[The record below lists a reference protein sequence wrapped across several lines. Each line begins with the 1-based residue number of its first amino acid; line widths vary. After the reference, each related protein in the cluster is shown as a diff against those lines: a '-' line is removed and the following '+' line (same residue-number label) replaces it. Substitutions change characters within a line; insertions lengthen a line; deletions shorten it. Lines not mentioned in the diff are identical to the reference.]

1 MCGIKS
7 LQTGPG
13 RIVLAIFSWSWRPI
27 HQLQSQHGKVK
38 LQGIRRNADPV
49 VQHAVRFGDDAIAKR
64 PSIALR
70 KKTLPQQNQTF
81 PWHCNQTSPL
91 GFLISDPNIQG
102 QQCRA
107 WSPWIVAER
116 METRVLTNRSLQ
128 LSKESKCQV
137 AVTTYCSK
145 AIA

>member
-13 RIVLAIFSWSWRPI
+13 RIVLAIFSWFWRPI

-38 LQGIRRNADPV
+38 LQGIRRNTDPV

-81 PWHCNQTSPL
+81 PWYCNQTSPL
-91 GFLISDPNIQG
+91 GFSISDPNIQG

-107 WSPWIVAER
+107 WSSWIVAER
-116 METRVLTNRSLQ
+116 MDVFWQTDPCNLASKASARSL
-128 LSKESKCQV
+128 SPHT
-137 AVTTYCSK
+137 A
-145 AIA
+145 ARP